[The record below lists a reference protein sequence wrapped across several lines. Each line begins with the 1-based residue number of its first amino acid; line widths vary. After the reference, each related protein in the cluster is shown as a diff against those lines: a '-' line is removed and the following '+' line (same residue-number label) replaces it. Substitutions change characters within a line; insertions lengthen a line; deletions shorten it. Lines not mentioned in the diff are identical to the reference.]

1 MSSPHVSAS
10 EGAQPVSRRDNATV
24 TLQIVAV
31 VSFTFIAYLS
41 IGLPLAVLPGYVHNQ
56 LGYGSILAGF
66 AISCQYVATLLSRPL
81 AGRMADSAG
90 AKRTVMLGL
99 CACGL
104 SGLLLIAAA
113 LTKPLPGLSLAL
125 LLASRLV
132 LGCGESCVGTGAII
146 WGIGRVGLTHTARV
160 ISWNGITTYGALALG
175 APLGV
180 LLENNLGLASI
191 GIVVCVIALAGV
203 GLASLQ
209 APIAVV
215 HGERLPFRHV
225 FTRIL
230 PHGLGLALGSTGF
243 GSIATFIT
251 LYYAS
256 RHWPNPAFSLT
267 VFGLLFVGTRLLFA
281 NAIKTHGGFP
291 VAIVSFCVEAAGL
304 LLLWL
309 APIHTL
315 ALVGAALT
323 GCGFALV
330 FPALGVEAVGLVP
343 PASRGAA
350 LGGYS
355 LFLDLS
361 LGITGPLA
369 GLIAGDFG
377 YAQVFLFAAVAALAG
392 LMLTFALQAAHKAQ
406 LERAAN
412 TVSP

>member
-1 MSSPHVSAS
+1 MSFPHAPAGDSA
-10 EGAQPVSRRDNATV
+10 QQVTRREHAAV
-24 TLQIVAV
+24 TLQIVWI

-66 AISCQYVATLLSRPL
+66 AISCQYIATLLSRPL
-81 AGRMADSAG
+81 SGRMADSAG
-90 AKRTVMLGL
+90 AKRTVIIGL
-99 CACGL
+99 CACVF
-104 SGLLLIAAA
+104 SGVLLIGAA
-113 LTKPLPGLSLAL
+113 LTKPIPWLSLIL
-125 LLASRLV
+125 LLASRLAM
-132 LGCGESCVGTGAII
+132 GCGESCVGTGSII
-146 WGIGRVGLTHTARV
+146 WGIGRVGPTQTARV
-160 ISWNGITTYGALALG
+160 ISWNGISTYGGIALG

-180 LLENNLGLASI
+180 LLEGNLGLASI
-191 GIVVCVIALAGV
+191 GILICVIALGGI
-203 GLASLQ
+203 GLAKLQ
-209 APIAVV
+209 APIAVT

-225 FTRIL
+225 FKRIL
-230 PHGLGLALGSTGF
+230 PHGIALALGSTGF
-243 GSIATFIT
+243 GSIASFVA

-256 RHWPNPAFSLT
+256 RHWSNPAFSLT

-281 NAIKTHGGFP
+281 NAIKTHGGFR
-291 VAIVSFCVEAAGL
+291 VAIASFCVETAGL

-309 APIHTL
+309 APIPAL
-315 ALVGAALT
+315 ALAGAALT

-355 LFLDLS
+355 LFLDMS

-377 YAQVFLFAAVAALAG
+377 FAQVFLFAAAAAVAG
-392 LMLTFALQAAHKAQ
+392 LLLTGALLAAKPQ
-406 LERAAN
+406 GD
-412 TVSP
+412 SPVAS

>member
-1 MSSPHVSAS
+1 MSSPHAPAGDSAQ
-10 EGAQPVSRRDNATV
+10 AVTRRQHAAVTV
-24 TLQIVAV
+24 QIVSI
-31 VSFTFIAYLS
+31 VSFTFVAYLS
-41 IGLPLAVLPGYVHNQ
+41 IGLPLAVLPGYVHGQ

-81 AGRMADSAG
+81 AGRMADSVG
-90 AKRTVMLGL
+90 AKRTVMVGL
-99 CACGL
+99 CACAL
-104 SGLLLIAAA
+104 SGALLIGAA
-113 LTKPLPGLSLAL
+113 LARPIPWVSLIL

-180 LLENNLGLASI
+180 LLEGNLGLASI
-191 GIVVCVIALAGV
+191 GVVICLIALGGV

-225 FTRIL
+225 FNRIL
-230 PHGLGLALGSTGF
+230 PHGIGLALGSTGF

-256 RHWPNPAFSLT
+256 RHWSDPAFSLT

-281 NAIKTHGGFP
+281 NAIRTHGGFR
-291 VAIVSFCVEAAGL
+291 VAIASFFIEAAGL

-309 APIHTL
+309 APIPGL

-355 LFLDLS
+355 LFLDMS

-369 GLIAGDFG
+369 GLIAGAFG
-377 YAQVFLFAAVAALAG
+377 YAQVFLFAAAATIAG
-392 LMLTFALQAAHKAQ
+392 LVLTCALLASVQKQDDAP
-406 LERAAN
+406 LP
-412 TVSP
+412 S